1 VVARL
6 KEVPFV
12 AGERY
17 SIADI
22 TAMVTADFAAK
33 AIDFPVPGERTAV
46 KRWYD
51 RVSKR
56 PGPAA

>member
-1 VVARL
+1 
-6 KEVPFV
+6 VPFV

-22 TAMVTADFAAK
+22 TAMVTVDFAAK
-33 AIDFPVPGERTAV
+33 AINFAVPEEHAAL

-51 RVSKR
+51 QVSKR
-56 PGPAA
+56 PSATA